1 MTCIHISIV
10 GSLVMLAVLKG
21 KDLDGPDGY
30 SNRGKEA
37 VLGNEC
43 NADLVRSGFAFCF
56 RGGRPI
62 LPLPKCLSVDGM
74 PCTEPTTSFPTRDLA
89 Y

>member
-1 MTCIHISIV
+1 MAHDVHPHFDRRFTRHV
-10 GSLVMLAVLKG
+10 GGVEGKG
-21 KDLDGPDGY
+21 LGWPGY
-30 SNRGKEA
+30 FSNRA

-56 RGGRPI
+56 RGGHPI

-74 PCTEPTTSFPTRDLA
+74 PCTEPTTSFPT
-89 Y
+89 